1 MKRQRLSDQLKKSA
15 TKQQDTGQPGSRP
28 SVEQTFRK
36 PENPLNAHI
45 NVRATHEFRDEVKLY
60 SVQAGLSLQE
70 LVSEALTE
78 YMQRHPLN

>member
-15 TKQQDTGQPGSRP
+15 ANQQAATELRSRP

-45 NVRATHEFRDEVKLY
+45 NVRTTHDFRDAVKLY

-78 YMQRHPLN
+78 YMERHPLN